1 MNSFI
6 RLVSLRYI
14 KGSRRGV
21 LSFIGFISIS
31 GMALGVAA
39 LITVMSVMDGFTH
52 EMREHVLS
60 TSAHLNI
67 YRLVG
72 RFSDYERIETKLK
85 ADQGVVAVTPI
96 VQEEV
101 LISGGS
107 SVSGGIVN
115 GVDPDS
121 LAKVIN
127 IPFVIVKGSF
137 QSIKKTVTP
146 KKKDLLDDFLN
157 ETVDLHH
164 IVIGVDMADKLSV
177 SVGETVSLVTSRED
191 ENGKPLPINQ
201 KFVVGAIFDTGMY
214 DYDSRFIYMELA
226 VAQKFSGMEGEIS
239 YLAVDIVDPDHAEN
253 RAEEIVE
260 LIGAFPYAAQDW
272 AAMNKTTFR
281 FLNTQKAVMF
291 IILAFIVLVAS
302 FGIVSTLIMLIM
314 KKRREISILKTMG
327 ATHGMILKI
336 FVLDGLLI
344 GSIGIGLG
352 MIIATGAGLFLR
364 EIHFPLAKSVYFFHT
379 LPVKFSLLNYLVVGV
394 ISLALTLIATLY
406 PAWQA
411 SQITPVEGLRYD

>member
-1 MNSFI
+1 MSKFVSM
-6 RLVSLRYI
+6 VSLRYL

-52 EMREHVLS
+52 EMREHVLA
-60 TSAHLNI
+60 TSAHLNV

-72 RFSDYERIETKLK
+72 RFSDYEKVEKKLK
-85 ADQGVVAVTPI
+85 KLDSVVAVTPI

-115 GVDPDS
+115 GVDIET
-121 LAKVIN
+121 LKAVIN
-127 IPFVIVKGSF
+127 IPFVVTKGSF
-137 QSIKKTVTP
+137 QSVTQTVFP
-146 KKKDLLDDFLN
+146 KKSDSLDDFL
-157 ETVDLHH
+157 EERAKLHQV
-164 IVIGVDMADKLSV
+164 VIGVDMAQKLEV
-177 SVGETVSLVTSRED
+177 SVGDTLSLVTSKED
-191 ENGKPLPINQ
+191 ENGTTIPINQ
-201 KFVVGAIFDTGMY
+201 KFIVGAIFDTGMY
-214 DYDSRFIYMELA
+214 DYDSRFVYMDLKA
-226 VAQKFSGMEGEIS
+226 AQKFANMEGEIS
-239 YLAVDIVDPDHAEN
+239 YLAVDITEPDSADRNASELVDA
-253 RAEEIVE
+253 
-260 LIGAFPYAAQDW
+260 IGGFPFGAQDW

-327 ATHGMILKI
+327 ATHSMILRI
-336 FVLDGLLI
+336 FVFDGLLI

-352 MIIATGAGLFLR
+352 MAIATAAGLFLR
-364 EIHFPLAKSVYFFHT
+364 EIHFPLAKSVYFFQT
-379 LPVKFSLLNYLVVGV
+379 LPVEFSVANYVGVGVVSLLLV
-394 ISLALTLIATLY
+394 LIATLY

-411 SQITPVEGLRYD
+411 SRITPVEGLRYD